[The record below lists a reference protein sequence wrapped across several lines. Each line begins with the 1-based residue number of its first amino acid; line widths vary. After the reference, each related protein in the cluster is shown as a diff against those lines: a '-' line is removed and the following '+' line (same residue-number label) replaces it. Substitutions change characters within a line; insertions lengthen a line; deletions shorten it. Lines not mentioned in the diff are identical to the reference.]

1 MRLDRTEETTMDT
14 NTFDPE
20 QVAAWLRESDSEVAL
35 EARFEIFMDELEV
48 HASPAFGEGRFPEVN
63 RAAKALQM
71 ALEAAFAAE
80 EPN

>member
-14 NTFDPE
+14 NTFNPE
-20 QVAAWLRESDSEVAL
+20 QVAAWLRESDSELAL
-35 EARFEIFMDELEV
+35 EVRFEVFMDELEV

>member
-1 MRLDRTEETTMDT
+1 MDF
-14 NTFDPE
+14 NALDPE
-20 QVAAWLRESDSEVAL
+20 QVAGWLRESDSEIAL